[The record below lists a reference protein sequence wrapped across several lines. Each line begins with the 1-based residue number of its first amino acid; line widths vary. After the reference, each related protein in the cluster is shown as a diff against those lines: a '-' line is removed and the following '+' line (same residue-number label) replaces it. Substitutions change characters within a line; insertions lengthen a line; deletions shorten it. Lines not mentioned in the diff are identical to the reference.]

1 MQNTLVSD
9 RKTTLTKSKYKRLA
23 ENSAG
28 CIRQRN
34 PHEERSAPKE
44 NYIWRNKEMSTEILG
59 YIGQV
64 QKTPQT
70 NENAPQQAKKVNKDK
85 LYYIKQKLAGV
96 ILIALGAISV
106 PVSEGDGT
114 AFVMML
120 FIGLALIATKDK
132 VLMIGEND
140 DD

>member
-1 MQNTLVSD
+1 
-9 RKTTLTKSKYKRLA
+9 
-23 ENSAG
+23 
-28 CIRQRN
+28 
-34 PHEERSAPKE
+34 
-44 NYIWRNKEMSTEILG
+44 MSTEILG

-64 QKTPQT
+64 QEIPQT
-70 NENAPQQAKKVNKDK
+70 NENAPQQARKVNKNK

-120 FIGLALIATKDK
+120 FIGLVLITTKDK
-132 VLMIGEND
+132 VLMIEED
-140 DD
+140 DER

>member
-1 MQNTLVSD
+1 
-9 RKTTLTKSKYKRLA
+9 
-23 ENSAG
+23 
-28 CIRQRN
+28 
-34 PHEERSAPKE
+34 
-44 NYIWRNKEMSTEILG
+44 MSTEILG

-85 LYYIKQKLAGV
+85 LYYIKQKFTGV
-96 ILIALGAISV
+96 VLIALGAASV
-106 PVSEGDGT
+106 PVEGDGT

-120 FIGLALIATKDK
+120 FIGLALIVTKDK

>member
-1 MQNTLVSD
+1 MITQT
-9 RKTTLTKSKYKRLA
+9 
-23 ENSAG
+23 
-28 CIRQRN
+28 
-34 PHEERSAPKE
+34 
-44 NYIWRNKEMSTEILG
+44 LG
-59 YIGQV
+59 YINA
-64 QKTPQT
+64 TMEREQT
-70 NENAPQQAKKVNKDK
+70 VHTATDNRRKDK

-132 VLMIGEND
+132 VLMIGENND
-140 DD
+140 D

>member
-1 MQNTLVSD
+1 MITQT
-9 RKTTLTKSKYKRLA
+9 
-23 ENSAG
+23 
-28 CIRQRN
+28 
-34 PHEERSAPKE
+34 
-44 NYIWRNKEMSTEILG
+44 LG
-59 YIGQV
+59 YINA
-64 QKTPQT
+64 TMESEQT
-70 NENAPQQAKKVNKDK
+70 VHTATDNRRKDK

-96 ILIALGAISV
+96 ILIALGAASV

-120 FIGLALIATKDK
+120 FIGLALIATKDQ

>member
-1 MQNTLVSD
+1 
-9 RKTTLTKSKYKRLA
+9 
-23 ENSAG
+23 
-28 CIRQRN
+28 
-34 PHEERSAPKE
+34 
-44 NYIWRNKEMSTEILG
+44 MSTEVLG

-64 QKTPQT
+64 QETPQT
-70 NENAPQQAKKVNKDK
+70 NKNAPQQARKVNKDK

-96 ILIALGAISV
+96 VLIALGAASV

-114 AFVMML
+114 AFLMML

-140 DD
+140 ND